1 MMWMVWAPHGYR
13 HHVRN
18 MRRWRPVVELWNV
31 GRCTEGYRR
40 PIHVLLIQIRGWAA
54 RLWLSRVNIGA
65 TIRRWVGRAP
75 RHRVISTH
83 HVLWWICTG
92 SSRIIVVVGWWGLA
106 TGVDGGGRV
115 ATVRAHHV
123 HRVGSPRRGILLRR
137 RRVVHLAGAGGISI
151 VGRRRA
157 KLRIKVVRVA

>member
-1 MMWMVWAPHGYR
+1 MRMVWAPHGYR

-18 MRRWRPVVELWNV
+18 MRRRRPVVELWNV
-31 GRCTEGYRR
+31 GRCTERYRR

-54 RLWLSRVNIGA
+54 RLGLARVNIGA
-65 TIRRWVGRAP
+65 TIRRWVGRGP

-83 HVLWWICTG
+83 HVLWWICT
-92 SSRIIVVVGWWGLA
+92 SSRIVVVVGWGLA
-106 TGVDGGGRV
+106 AGVDGGRV
-115 ATVRAHHV
+115 ATVRTHHV

-137 RRVVHLAGAGGISI
+137 RRVVHLTRGGGVGI

-157 KLRIKVVRVA
+157 KLRIKVVRMA